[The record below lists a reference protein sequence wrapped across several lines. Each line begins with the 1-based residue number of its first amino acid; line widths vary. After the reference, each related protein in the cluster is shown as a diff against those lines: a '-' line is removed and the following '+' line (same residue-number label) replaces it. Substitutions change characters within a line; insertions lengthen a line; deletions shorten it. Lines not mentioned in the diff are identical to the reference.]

1 MRLSPGDKIGRF
13 TVLELLGEGGMG
25 TVYAV
30 RDPQR
35 PEEALA
41 LKVLRADMAASAE
54 LRERFA
60 REAKTVGGLYKRGIV
75 WALEADAHGS
85 PAWLLMERVAGLP
98 LPDGRRALSLAELRK
113 AYGDALPER
122 EVARLLDICL
132 DGLYAAHAQ
141 GVVHRDLKPENILL
155 DPGGESDSTKALEKA
170 EPKIADFGLVA
181 LRETKGDLDHTDTMQ
196 PPLTMQGQRAGRE
209 GALLGTWD
217 FMAPEQKKGQPA
229 DKRSDTYAMTLIAF
243 WLLTGQNLGVNK
255 AGELRPALSP
265 SWEAFLERG
274 YAPDP
279 SARYQDAAEMR
290 QALQPV
296 IRVLAGA
303 ETGTR
308 EISAAEDKRQEG
320 KRHLAETR
328 RKSGIWYWVLGVGAA
343 LAGGCWVYAHH
354 TRGQHVQVTPPTV
367 ARSQPAAMPAPQP
380 ELQAGHRWTN
390 SLGMVF
396 VPVAGT
402 AVQFSI
408 WDTRVQDYQ
417 VFVAATKRAWEKPSF
432 AQGPTHPAVNV
443 SWDDAKA
450 FCAWLT
456 EKEQRAGALNPTQT
470 YRLPSD
476 LEWSTAVGLEKEA
489 GSTPKERDGKVA
501 DVYPWGTAWPPP
513 RGAGNYAR
521 SMNVDDF
528 DYTSP
533 VGSFAANK
541 FGLYDMGGNVWQ
553 RCEDSYNGRSGAS
566 VMRGGSWHVVGTLL
580 LSSCRGRGNGHDS
593 LGNYGFRCVL
603 TGGGV
608 SAPQTQSDA
617 VSTAAGTPPSMPVV
631 PAPRPAET
639 AMGQKPPVAGDW
651 VMTLDEEFNGTMLD
665 TNRWNIY
672 AQNCWDKRSHFSKD
686 NVILGDG
693 LAKLRFEKKTGDHND
708 DSSNAST
715 AYATGYLDTYGK
727 WTQRYGYF
735 EARMKLP
742 AAPGL
747 WPAFWMMPD
756 RGVAL
761 GPQWKRTDTGNGG
774 MEFDIMEHLTRWG
787 PHRYNIA
794 MHWDGYGK
802 EQQNKGFTCN
812 DAQADQDGFITAG
825 LLWLP
830 GSAVCYCNGREVARW
845 ENARVSNVASYLM
858 FTHVS
863 GGWDNNALD
872 DAQLPADF
880 TIDYVRCWQ
889 RRDLVSEADDAKSG
903 TPQ

>member
-1 MRLSPGDKIGRF
+1 
-13 TVLELLGEGGMG
+13 
-25 TVYAV
+25 
-30 RDPQR
+30 
-35 PEEALA
+35 
-41 LKVLRADMAASAE
+41 
-54 LRERFA
+54 
-60 REAKTVGGLYKRGIV
+60 
-75 WALEADAHGS
+75 
-85 PAWLLMERVAGLP
+85 
-98 LPDGRRALSLAELRK
+98 
-113 AYGDALPER
+113 
-122 EVARLLDICL
+122 
-132 DGLYAAHAQ
+132 
-141 GVVHRDLKPENILL
+141 
-155 DPGGESDSTKALEKA
+155 
-170 EPKIADFGLVA
+170 
-181 LRETKGDLDHTDTMQ
+181 
-196 PPLTMQGQRAGRE
+196 
-209 GALLGTWD
+209 
-217 FMAPEQKKGQPA
+217 
-229 DKRSDTYAMTLIAF
+229 
-243 WLLTGQNLGVNK
+243 
-255 AGELRPALSP
+255 
-265 SWEAFLERG
+265 
-274 YAPDP
+274 
-279 SARYQDAAEMR
+279 
-290 QALQPV
+290 
-296 IRVLAGA
+296 
-303 ETGTR
+303 
-308 EISAAEDKRQEG
+308 
-320 KRHLAETR
+320 
-328 RKSGIWYWVLGVGAA
+328 
-343 LAGGCWVYAHH
+343 
-354 TRGQHVQVTPPTV
+354 
-367 ARSQPAAMPAPQP
+367 
-380 ELQAGHRWTN
+380 
-390 SLGMVF
+390 
-396 VPVAGT
+396 
-402 AVQFSI
+402 
-408 WDTRVQDYQ
+408 
-417 VFVAATKRAWEKPSF
+417 
-432 AQGPTHPAVNV
+432 
-443 SWDDAKA
+443 
-450 FCAWLT
+450 
-456 EKEQRAGALNPTQT
+456 
-470 YRLPSD
+470 
-476 LEWSTAVGLEKEA
+476 
-489 GSTPKERDGKVA
+489 
-501 DVYPWGTAWPPP
+501 
-513 RGAGNYAR
+513 
-521 SMNVDDF
+521 
-528 DYTSP
+528 
-533 VGSFAANK
+533 
-541 FGLYDMGGNVWQ
+541 
-553 RCEDSYNGRSGAS
+553 
-566 VMRGGSWHVVGTLL
+566 